1 VTDGGG
7 PTAGRRPADGARE
20 EPAVRRPGFVVLGA
34 RSLVPETNLVRP
46 PPDRLTHELVA
57 DEPYHLDRPGR
68 GRAPDG
74 VLPAGTPVAV
84 PDGGDDRSGDDR
96 SGDDRC
102 RVVTATGLAVDVR
115 RANLRELPAG
125 T

>member
-1 VTDGGG
+1 MTDGGG

-34 RSLVPETNLVRP
+34 GSLVPETNLVRP

-96 SGDDRC
+96 C